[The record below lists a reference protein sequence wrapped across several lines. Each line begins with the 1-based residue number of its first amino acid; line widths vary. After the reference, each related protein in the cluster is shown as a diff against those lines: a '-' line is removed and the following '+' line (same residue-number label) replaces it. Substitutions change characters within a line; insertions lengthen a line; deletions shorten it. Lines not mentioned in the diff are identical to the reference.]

1 MPLYEY
7 ECGKCLHRF
16 ELRRHFGEDGG
27 AACPQCSTI
36 AQRIFSPVPIL
47 FKGSGFYITDS
58 RKNTEEESKSKA
70 EVKAETKADNKAE
83 NKGDNKA
90 DTKAENKTEAK
101 TANKTDNK
109 TEKVEAGS
117 K

>member
-27 AACPQCSTI
+27 AACPVCTSD
-36 AQRIFSPVPIL
+36 AKRIFSPVPIL

-58 RKNTEEESKSKA
+58 RKNTEHES
-70 EVKAETKADNKAE
+70 EVKAETKVETKAE
-83 NKGDNKA
+83 NKA
-90 DTKAENKTEAK
+90 DTKTDTKAASKA
-101 TANKTDNK
+101 DNK
-109 TEKVEAGS
+109 SAKVEAAS